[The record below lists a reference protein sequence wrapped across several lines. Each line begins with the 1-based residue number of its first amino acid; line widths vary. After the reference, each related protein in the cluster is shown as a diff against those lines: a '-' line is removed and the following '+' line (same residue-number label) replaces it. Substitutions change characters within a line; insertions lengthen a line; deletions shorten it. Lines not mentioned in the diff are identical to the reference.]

1 MKQHFKIFLVVRY
14 CLPCVSIIWQ
24 LRRCLEDNFYM
35 MEETMASAGIRIL
48 LQARQLQSMI
58 QYDLKQRDGGATC

>member
-1 MKQHFKIFLVVRY
+1 
-14 CLPCVSIIWQ
+14 
-24 LRRCLEDNFYM
+24 M